1 MISNSMFPNLE
12 KAIAAR
18 GIKISVICKRLGIS
32 ERAFLNKRTG
42 VSEFTWREVFT
53 IQSHF
58 FPDLSPSDLF
68 SSE

>member
-1 MISNSMFPNLE
+1 MINNSMFPRLE
-12 KAIAAR
+12 SAIADR

-42 VSEFTWREVFT
+42 VSEFTWKEVST
-53 IQSHF
+53 IQAHF
-58 FPDLSPSDLF
+58 FPDMNPSDLF